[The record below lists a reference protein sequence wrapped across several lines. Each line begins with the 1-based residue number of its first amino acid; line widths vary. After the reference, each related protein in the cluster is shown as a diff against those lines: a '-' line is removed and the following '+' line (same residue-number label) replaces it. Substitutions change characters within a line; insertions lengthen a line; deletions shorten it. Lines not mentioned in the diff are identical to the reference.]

1 MSLDLAHGVIRQAE
15 NICGIDITSK
25 DIYGHHSVIGGS
37 VGSREEQADD

>member
-1 MSLDLAHGVIRQAE
+1 MSLDLADGVIWQAE

-25 DIYGHHSVIGGS
+25 VTYGHHSVTDGS